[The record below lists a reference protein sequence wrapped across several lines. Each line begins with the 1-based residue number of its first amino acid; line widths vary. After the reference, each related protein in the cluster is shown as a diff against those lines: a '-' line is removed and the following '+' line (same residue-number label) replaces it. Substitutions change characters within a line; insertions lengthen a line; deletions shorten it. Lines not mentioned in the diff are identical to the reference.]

1 MRKFATLTSTLALLL
16 LALGGCSSRRDTYA
30 PDGRRGFAVTCG
42 GVLNSWSNCLV
53 KAGRA
58 CGNRGYDVIRGTE
71 EDRAML
77 IACKL
82 PNAATTASPETP
94 H

>member
-1 MRKFATLTSTLALLL
+1 MRKLAALSSITLFSMVFA
-16 LALGGCSSRRDTYA
+16 GCASQHDTYA

-42 GVLNSWSNCLV
+42 GLLNSWSNCLV

-77 IACKL
+77 VACRL
-82 PNAATTASPETP
+82 PNAAAPTSSNASHE
-94 H
+94 

>member
-1 MRKFATLTSTLALLL
+1 MMRISRFQARLIVASIALSIV
-16 LALGGCSSRRDTYA
+16 ACSSVRGTYV

-42 GVLNSWSNCLV
+42 GLLNSWSSCLV

-58 CGNRGYDVIRGTE
+58 CGNRGYETLQGS
-71 EDRAML
+71 EDDRSLL
-77 IACKL
+77 IACTV
-82 PNAATTASPETP
+82 PGSAAPPPP